1 MSKLILGPYIFFDKI
16 NYNNAGSA
24 VYTDRLAGLHSLSA
38 YYGTNATTNNI
49 QSGGN
54 SNRERLP
61 TSAYISTN
69 ANTGTFSLIS
79 ESAVATDPS
88 TSAAS
93 TTYSYVRS
101 NDFYRGKILAGGPA
115 GTTELRIYTGTKPTS
130 PDVMTNL
137 STYDSSLLIKFVIPA
152 YAADAAISGF
162 KALSYSQAS
171 AMPRYTDTST
181 FKGASYM
188 LGICPTF
195 TNSTNSADAVATWF
209 WYGNV
214 YGGVTDLSDVP
225 FVIGTVGSTAEAD
238 LVIPDTVI
246 KPDTPYKS
254 YGFKFEIPVMYTI

>member
-1 MSKLILGPYIFFDKI
+1 MSKLVLGPYIFFDKY
-16 NYNNAGSA
+16 NYNNQGTPL
-24 VYTDRLAGLHSLSA
+24 YTDRLAGLHSLSV
-38 YYGTNATTNNI
+38 YYGTSATTNNI
-49 QSGGN
+49 QGGGN
-54 SNRERLP
+54 SNREPLP

-69 ANTGTFSLIS
+69 ANTSTFSLIS
-79 ESAVATDPS
+79 ESSSVSDPI

-93 TTYSYVRS
+93 TGNTAVKS
-101 NDFYRGKILAGGPA
+101 NDFYRGKILAGGPS
-115 GTTELRIYTGTKPTS
+115 GTTELRIYTGAKPTS

-137 STYDSSLLIKFVIPA
+137 SAYDSSLLIKFVIPA
-152 YAADAAISGF
+152 YATDAAISGF

-171 AMPRYTDTST
+171 LMPRYTDTST
-181 FKGASYM
+181 FNGASYM
-188 LGICPTF
+188 LGVCPTF
-195 TNSTNSADAVATWF
+195 TNSTNTAAAVATWF